1 VPSKPNDLRQAA
13 DPLSVELPQAYG
25 VVSSNGEIA
34 VIRDSS
40 LEVYL
45 EAPGPFDAAEP
56 WPGVDSPARKA
67 TMWVLSLA
75 EAGLLLAGLAV
86 LVSCRF
92 VDGAVAATHRSYL
105 GMGLLFAGAFLA
117 VPAIALIAER
127 RNPGSDRSQK
137 GRHRRPKH
145 AQRNQ

>member
-34 VIRDSS
+34 VIRDSP
-40 LEVYL
+40 LIVYFD
-45 EAPGPFDAAEP
+45 APTPSDAAEP
-56 WPGVDSPARKA
+56 WPGAGSPAGKA
-67 TMWVLSLA
+67 AMWVLSLV
-75 EAGLLLAGLAV
+75 EAGLLVAGLAV

-92 VDGAVAATHRSYL
+92 VDDAVAATHRSYL

-127 RNPGSDRSQK
+127 AGQGSGRAQK
-137 GRHRRPKH
+137 GRHRRPRH
-145 AQRNQ
+145 AQTNR